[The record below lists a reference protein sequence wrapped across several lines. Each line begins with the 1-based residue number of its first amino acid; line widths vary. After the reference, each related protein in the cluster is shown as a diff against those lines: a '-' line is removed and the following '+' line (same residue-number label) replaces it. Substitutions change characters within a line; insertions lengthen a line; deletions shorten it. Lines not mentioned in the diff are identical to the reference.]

1 MLNTN
6 LANLSYLPFP
16 HAVIEQFFDPE
27 LFLRLRAS
35 FPDYESAQVKNHLGA
50 KSSLSP
56 LNNPDNYYKYLK
68 QNKEWKWFYDE
79 IKKGAFIHAVVNQLK
94 SQNIDLRCGHH
105 IKGLGFRSDIVNV
118 LKQAKQGNLPK
129 WISSRFEFSMMP
141 ADGGCILPHTDHP
154 NKILTMVV
162 GFNEDNELDDIEG
175 AECKLCEAV
184 DPSKS
189 YNNVNNY
196 MRFDEINVLKKVP
209 ITPNRAL
216 LFIKTHNS
224 LHCVGP
230 MKGPTGALRK
240 TITINLDL
248 NK

>member
-6 LANLSYLPFP
+6 LDNLSYLPFP
-16 HAVIEQFFDPE
+16 HGVIEQFFDPE
-27 LFLRLRAS
+27 LFRRLRAS
-35 FPDYESAQVKNHLGA
+35 FPDYELAQVKNDLGV

-56 LNNPDNYYKYLK
+56 VNNPDNYYKYLK
-68 QNKEWKWFYDE
+68 DNKEWKFFYDE
-79 IKKGAFIHAVVNQLK
+79 VKQGPFIQAVLDQLK
-94 SQNIDLRCGHH
+94 ARNIDLRCSQH
-105 IKGLGFRSDIVNV
+105 IKGLGLRSDIVNG
-118 LKQAKQGNLPK
+118 LKQVKQGKLPK

-141 ADGGCILPHTDHP
+141 ADGGSILPHTDHP

-162 GFNEDNELDDIEG
+162 GFNDDDELDDIEG
-175 AECKLCEAV
+175 AELKLCEAV

-189 YNNVNNY
+189 YNYVNNY
-196 MRFDEINVLKKVP
+196 LGFNDINVLEKVLP
-209 ITPNRAL
+209 TPNRAL

-224 LHCVGP
+224 FHCVGP

-240 TITINLDL
+240 TITINVEL